1 MNYSR
6 YLSGGVVFLLLMLSF
21 GWQYL
26 QSNGSPADS
35 GQAQIRA
42 LYETRQSDVQVL
54 AEGRVSRLLNDD
66 NQGSRHQRL
75 IVEISPGFTILIA
88 HNIDLAPRVPA
99 RRGDLLSFY
108 GEYEWNQRGGVVH
121 WTHHDPGKR
130 HVDGWIEL
138 NGKRYQ

>member
-1 MNYSR
+1 MSDSR
-6 YLSGGVVFLLLMLSF
+6 YLSGGVVFLLLMLAF

-26 QSNGSPADS
+26 QTGS
-35 GQAQIRA
+35 GAQPEIRV
-42 LYETRQSDVQVL
+42 LYETRQSDTQVQ
-54 AEGRVSRLLNDD
+54 AQGRVSRLLNDD

-121 WTHHDPGKR
+121 WTHHDPRKR
-130 HVDGWIEL
+130 HADGWIEL